1 MSHKILPPLVY
12 VADNRATA
20 LDVLDAINLAF
31 EQYKRVFADK
41 SEIIKGFTKAND
53 IQDYNRQHPDN
64 PIAIV
69 RVEYQHHEVKP
80 AQATLFDGLVRG
92 WLWVGN

>member
-1 MSHKILPPLVY
+1 MSQVALPPLVY

-20 LDVLDAINLAF
+20 LDILDAINLAF

-41 SEIIKGFTKAND
+41 SEIIKGFTKASD
-53 IQDYNRQHPDN
+53 IQDYNHQHPDN

-69 RVEYQHHEVKP
+69 RVAYQHHEVKP
-80 AQATLFDGLVRG
+80 AKVTLFDELVRG
-92 WLWVGN
+92 WL